1 MLMLR
6 PRTRAMVVADRRS
19 VNSSGPAWA
28 CRAGSATQV
37 VGHAA
42 MATDTGRN
50 PRARLELG
58 PDNAA
63 VRTLLAGLA
72 HARDV
77 RRRQGRGRDVGDTG
91 AGARRRHG
99 ADRRHRR
106 GELQDVFGGAK
117 AQYNARG
124 ITDTRPDIL
133 RLDWLTD
140 RLAIVEVRWPYLTA
154 DGDEV
159 GEETSTYVIRREPD
173 GQLAIRA
180 TVMHGEAAT
189 H

>member
-1 MLMLR
+1 MAQHIDADTSST
-6 PRTRAMVVADRRS
+6 PERAEV
-19 VNSSGPAWA
+19 
-28 CRAGSATQV
+28 
-37 VGHAA
+37 
-42 MATDTGRN
+42 
-50 PRARLELG
+50 G

-63 VRTLLAGLA
+63 VRALLAKL
-72 HARDV
+72 
-77 RRRQGRGRDVGDTG
+77 GRAVTSGDGKAAAAIWATPALVIGDDMALTVGSS
-91 AGARRRHG
+91 
-99 ADRRHRR
+99 ADI
-106 GELQDVFGGAK
+106 QDVFGGAK

-133 RLDWLTD
+133 RLDWVTH
-140 RLAIVEVRWPYLTA
+140 RIAIVEVRWPYLAA

-180 TVMHGEAAT
+180 AVLHGEAAT